1 MQRHNWKLFFHPC
14 IVEQLK
20 KLKAATNH
28 ASAAD
33 PVGFAANANVKLYRA
48 LIHLIL
54 EIVPLDPGL
63 DEYRQGNT
71 IGRDYRHWRRAKIW
85 RRFRLFFR
93 YDSRTRVIVYAWSM
107 MNRPCAP
114 PTASPIPTLYFGKC
128 WNEGSRL
135 MTGQPY
141 SRQTSQIGHERR
153 GLASHQSANICLSM
167 SHGQVFGNAD
177 RPLP

>member
-1 MQRHNWKLFFHPC
+1 MTASSLLLSSHDLDGKRNNPYRERVLFEESDMPH
-14 IVEQLK
+14 IHEV
-20 KLKAATNH
+20 ATLTSKGQITLPKSIRQ
-28 ASAAD
+28 A
-33 PVGFAANANVKLYRA
+33 
-48 LIHLIL
+48 
-54 EIVPLDPGL
+54 LDPGL

-71 IGRDYRHWRRAKIW
+71 MGRDYRHWRRAKIW

-107 MNRPCAP
+107 MNRACAP
-114 PTASPIPTLYFGKC
+114 PAASPIPTLYFGKC